1 MIFVQK
7 IRCTQVQ
14 TLAPL
19 EENTNNKGNIPRNK
33 ARGQT
38 FTISKNLKKWS
49 KRKRKTLKFILEKM
63 SHSNMHDMYQRTR
76 SYELDQML
84 KEKGSRKNS
93 LAGR

>member
-19 EENTNNKGNIPRNK
+19 EENTNNRGNIPRNRV
-33 ARGQT
+33 RGQT
-38 FTISKNLKKWS
+38 ITILKNIKKWS

-63 SHSNMHDMYQRTR
+63 SQSNMHDMYQRTR

-84 KEKGSRKNS
+84 KEKSSQIK
-93 LAGR
+93 